1 MKYEVVHIQSSGL
14 ISKYESSQPADT
26 SAPVSD
32 TQASDTQASDTQA
45 SDTQPAQ

>member
-1 MKYEVVHIQSSGL
+1 VVHIQSSGL